1 MTYSELKTGEFNL
14 DFGVLVKTVG
24 ISGLQAENK
33 IRKKCKIEPLEVLG
47 HWGWIPRAT
56 EGFQGPFLPN
66 GRMTYSHL
74 PIRIFI

>member
-24 ISGLQAENK
+24 IGGLQAENK
-33 IRKKCKIEPLEVLG
+33 IRKKCIIEPLGVLS
-47 HWGWIPRAT
+47 HWGWIPKAT
-56 EGFQGPFLPN
+56 KGFQGPFLAL

-74 PIRIFI
+74 PNQIFI